1 MFIGTVKIT
10 LYAPWIHSLKEKRMI
25 VKSLCA
31 KLRNQFNISV
41 VEMEEQ
47 DVHQTMVL
55 GVACITQTASL
66 ADSVIEKVIQF
77 LEENTEAQLTKIE
90 KELR

>member
-10 LYAPWIHSLKEKRMI
+10 LYASWVHSLKEKRMI
-25 VKSLCA
+25 IKSICA

-41 VEMEEQ
+41 VELEEQ
-47 DVHQTMVL
+47 DVHQTIVIA
-55 GVACITQTASL
+55 VACVTSSASL
-66 ADSVIEKVIQF
+66 ADSVIENVIQF
-77 LEENTEAQLTKIE
+77 IEDNTEAELTGVE